1 MSTEISVDLD
11 FDGAPMRVGTAD
23 FHFAR
28 AQISTTF
35 IYAESYLAQRWASA
49 IDPVRTLSSAPF
61 SVSELPGASSH
72 CAELFRRVVYSVA
85 MHNTDDH
92 LRNHGFIRRRAGWEL
107 SPVFDVN
114 PEPDLSVERQTSVKG
129 ASSADDEVDA
139 LCEFGTLCHLEE
151 SAVRQTM
158 IDVAKAAGRWRSVT
172 GRLNLPDSEI
182 AMFAAV
188 IDRQVDAIMS

>member
-1 MSTEISVDLD
+1 
-11 FDGAPMRVGTAD
+11 
-23 FHFAR
+23 
-28 AQISTTF
+28 
-35 IYAESYLAQRWASA
+35 
-49 IDPVRTLSSAPF
+49 
-61 SVSELPGASSH
+61 
-72 CAELFRRVVYSVA
+72 
-85 MHNTDDH
+85 MHSTDDH
-92 LRNHGFIRRRAGWEL
+92 LRNHGFIRSHAGWEL
-107 SPVFDVN
+107 SSVFDVN

-129 ASSADDEVDA
+129 ASNADDEVDA

-158 IDVAKAAGRWRSVT
+158 VDVAEGAGRWRSVA